1 MVLFDHH
8 RGPNQYSIFIQS
20 GLIKYLKFNGISLPF
35 RMEKHRSLK
44 MIFYTFGSLVIT
56 EGASNN

>member
-1 MVLFDHH
+1 MVLLDHQSDL
-8 RGPNQYSIFIQS
+8 NQYSKFIQS
-20 GLIKYLKFNGISLPF
+20 GLKKYSKIKGISLPF

-44 MIFYTFGSLVIT
+44 MIFYTFGSLEIS